1 MTRLR
6 FVVRPHA
13 EEWSVVSGEKVL
25 ERHASRG
32 SAFDAGVRWAR
43 ANRPSELVVMGH
55 AGWTEHRRTFGEDPT
70 CTEGCPTSAEHGQ
83 RTQRQQHEDE
93 EEER

>member
-1 MTRLR
+1 
-6 FVVRPHA
+6 
-13 EEWSVVSGEKVL
+13 
-25 ERHASRG
+25 
-32 SAFDAGVRWAR
+32 
-43 ANRPSELVVMGH
+43 MGH

-70 CTEGCPTSAEHGQ
+70 CMDGCPTSAEHEQ